1 MSNISTAVV
10 PVRASNLEGRVPVA
24 AWAEY
29 DFSYG
34 NKLYLYPSSFLSEG
48 DLYGYILEI
57 IGFDSSTVV
66 IGMNIDILAFGN
78 PKPLLA
84 VTLPTI
90 TP

>member
-1 MSNISTAVV
+1 VRPVDLGGLPAVG
-10 PVRASNLEGRVPVA
+10 E
-24 AWAEY
+24 
-29 DFSYG
+29 
-34 NKLYLYPSSFLSEG
+34 FLSEG

-66 IGMNIDILAFGN
+66 IGMNIDTLAFGN